1 MYYHLIKSLYR
12 IKNLRKGV
20 TTVTTLQ
27 AVEELLKKTEE
38 LNEKSSQKALEFARS
53 WFYLPSINTHIDPVS
68 EEYFSIQKKH
78 YETFSGKSWGTF
90 DIVAQDERI
99 KFNNLAD
106 LYPYALKDHQLVGS
120 HLQKIGYWISRM
132 SLKPTDKIIEFGAG
146 SAELAI
152 YLAQTGFNVTPT
164 DISQT
169 YVDVIQQKAGFLRL
183 PMNALR
189 VDMATFN
196 SNEKF
201 DVVIFCEA
209 FHHASNFL
217 GLLENLKKILN
228 PGGRVYL
235 CGEPVTYYPY
245 PWGVRTDGES
255 IWMARNLGWLELG
268 FDRHYF
274 KNLVQ
279 SMGFDFSMSANKS
292 IDHAASVICLTRRD
306 Y

>member
-1 MYYHLIKSLYR
+1 MYYRLIRSLYR
-12 IKNLRKGV
+12 IKNHRKGV
-20 TTVTTLQ
+20 TTVTTL
-27 AVEELLKKTEE
+27 AEVERLLKKTEQ
-38 LNEKSSQKALEFARS
+38 LNRTSSQEALEFARS
-53 WFYLPSINTHIDPVS
+53 WFYLPNIDTHIDPIS
-68 EEYFSIQKKH
+68 DEYFSLQKKN
-78 YETFSGKSWGTF
+78 YETFSGKTWGTF

-132 SLKPTDKIIEFGAG
+132 SLKPSDKIIEFGAG

-152 YLAQTGFNVTPT
+152 YLAQTGFKVTPT

-169 YVDVIQQKAGFLRL
+169 YVDVIQQKAEFLKL

-196 SNEKF
+196 SDEKF

-217 GLLENLKKILN
+217 DLLENLKKILN

-268 FDRHYF
+268 FDRRYF
-274 KNLVQ
+274 KTLVNSRGW
-279 SMGFDFSMSANKS
+279 SMEISTNKA
-292 IDHAASVICLTRRD
+292 IDHAASVIGLSR
-306 Y
+306 